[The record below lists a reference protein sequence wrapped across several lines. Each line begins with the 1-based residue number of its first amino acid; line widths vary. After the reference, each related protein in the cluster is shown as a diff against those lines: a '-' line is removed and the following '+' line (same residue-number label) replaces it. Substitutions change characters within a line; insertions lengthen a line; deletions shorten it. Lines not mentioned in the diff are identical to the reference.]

1 MSGTEARA
9 AIIREYKKPFSI
21 EDVQIEGPR
30 ENEVLVRLVS
40 SGICHTDMVFQ
51 GGEGFAVPTPCVLG
65 HEGAGVVEEVGSSV
79 TSVEPGDH
87 VILSVLSC
95 RQCDNCK
102 RGLPTY
108 CQYNAQLNYSGGRG
122 CGDGSSPVSQD
133 GERINAAFF
142 GQSSFANYALADQRN
157 TVKVDKRAPL
167 ELLGP
172 LSCGFQTGVGAVIN
186 SIGLKKGETLAIFGG
201 GAVGLSALLAAID
214 VGASA
219 TVVIEPVAERRELAL
234 ELGATHVVD
243 PTGKQDVADEVKK
256 LTGGGTTHAI
266 DTTGNP
272 GVVATAAQVL
282 LVTGT
287 LCTAGIPPFG
297 TMLPIDMLDIMVRGI
312 AVRGNSVGDG
322 DPQIMLPMMVNMFL
336 DGRLPIDKLIKT
348 FPFNQINEAFAASK
362 DGSAVK
368 ATLTFG

>member
-1 MSGTEARA
+1 MSTTSARA
-9 AIIREYKKPFSI
+9 AIIFEYKQPFEVEAI
-21 EDVQIEGPR
+21 ELEGPR

-51 GGEGFAVPTPCVLG
+51 AGDGFAVPTPCVLG
-65 HEGAGVVEEVGSSV
+65 HEGAGVVETVGSAV
-79 TSVEPGDH
+79 TSVAPGDH

-95 RQCDNCK
+95 GQCANCK
-102 RGLPTY
+102 RGLPTF

-122 CGDGSSPVSQD
+122 CGDGSSPVSQH
-133 GERINAAFF
+133 GHRINAAFF
-142 GQSSFANYALADQRN
+142 GQSSFATYAIANERN

-186 SIGLKKGETLAIFGG
+186 SIGMQRGESLTIFGG

-214 VGASA
+214 VGASQ
-219 TVVIEPVAERRELAL
+219 TVVVEPVAERRELAL
-234 ELGATHVVD
+234 ELGATYAID
-243 PTGKQDVADEVKK
+243 PSGNAAVADDVKA
-256 LTGGGTTHAI
+256 LTDGGTTHAI

-272 GVVATAAQVL
+272 AVVATAAQVL

-287 LCTAGIPPFG
+287 LCTAGIPPFN
-297 TMLPIDMLDIMVRGI
+297 TLLPIDMLDLMTRGI
-312 AVRGNSVGDG
+312 AIRGNSVGDG
-322 DPQIMLPMMVNMFL
+322 DPKVMLPMMVDMYL
-336 DGRLPIDKLIKT
+336 EGRFPFDRLIKT
-348 FPFNQINEAFAASK
+348 FRFDQINEAFAASK

-368 ATLTFG
+368 ATLTY